1 MVWRK
6 PPFTDNEQRNW
17 DLLGD
22 VAEGG
27 GSGGGGAFYVAIT
40 GEGDNLSIDKTS
52 AEILSAIKNNSV
64 LIFTVD
70 DMSFYPVSIYA
81 EGDIWSIRISDV
93 FLTQYS
99 AGVRDMLEQ
108 HEYDI
113 YDEGDGIV
121 IENNSI
127 GEVSVPLD
135 RVG

>member
-93 FLTQYS
+93 FLTRYS
-99 AGVRDMLEQ
+99 AGVRVMLEQ